1 MDARKHE
8 HEVYDVSIDM
18 EKLADSLSGELESLH
33 PLARECSIYRVPEA
47 TRCFHP
53 SHFAPRMVSIG
64 PFHHGKE
71 ELKAMEEHK
80 KRYLKCFLQ
89 RTKVR
94 VASFLVFIKAREAE
108 LRNCYA
114 EAIHLES
121 DEFIKMVLVDAVF
134 LIEFFLKY
142 YQRNLRT
149 NEDPIFGKSFLYDDV
164 KLEILLLENQLP
176 LFIPNDL
183 FNLAKTATFETN
195 LYEEIS
201 FMTITCFWFRNCIV
215 GYLPIQENLL
225 ELNFSKA
232 KHFVDLLILCLQ
244 PSQSRADIALKDPN
258 IPSVKELHQAGVKFK
273 PGSSKNLLDIK
284 FNEGILEIPFLTVYG
299 STERLYRNVLA
310 FERMHCYT
318 RYLND
323 YIIMMNY
330 LVSTSKDAELLLQ
343 NEIIGLG
350 NTEAVPTLFHN
361 LDKGCAINYYDFQYS
376 GIISDLQAYCK
387 LPWHKWK
394 ATLKQNY
401 FNTPWASISVIAAVI
416 LLLLTS
422 IQTVCSLIAL

>member
-1 MDARKHE
+1 MDTRKHE
-8 HEVYDVSIDM
+8 HEGYGVSIDM

-47 TRCFHP
+47 TRCSHP
-53 SHFAPRMVSIG
+53 SHFTPRMVSIG

-94 VASFLVFIKAREAE
+94 IASFVGFIKAREAE

-114 EAIHLES
+114 ETIHLGS

-134 LIEFFLKY
+134 LIELFLKY
-142 YQRNLRT
+142 YQPNLRT
-149 NEDPIFGKSFLYDDV
+149 NEDPILGKLFLYNDV
-164 KLEILLLENQLP
+164 THEILLLENQLP
-176 LFIPNDL
+176 LFILNGL
-183 FNLAKTATFETN
+183 FNLAKTETFEAN

-201 FMTITCFWFRNCIV
+201 FMTITCFWFRDDIV

-225 ELNFSKA
+225 EINFSKA

-244 PSQSRADIALKDPN
+244 PSQSRAVFALKDLN
-258 IPSVKELHQAGVKFK
+258 IPSVMELHQAGVKFK
-273 PGSSKNLLDIK
+273 RGSSKDLLDIK
-284 FNEGILEIPFLTVYG
+284 FNEGILEIPFLTVYDP
-299 STERLYRNVLA
+299 TERLYRNVLA
-310 FERMHCYT
+310 FEMMHSYT
-318 RYLND
+318 KYLND

-350 NTEAVPTLFHN
+350 NTEAVPTVFRN
-361 LDKGCAINYYDFQYS
+361 LDKGCAISYSYFQYS
-376 GIISDLQAYCK
+376 GVVADLQAYCK

>member
-1 MDARKHE
+1 MDTRKHE
-8 HEVYDVSIDM
+8 HEGYGVSIDM

-47 TRCFHP
+47 TRCSHP
-53 SHFAPRMVSIG
+53 SHFTPRMVSIG

-89 RTKVR
+89 RTK
-94 VASFLVFIKAREAE
+94 
-108 LRNCYA
+108 
-114 EAIHLES
+114 
-121 DEFIKMVLVDAVF
+121 
-134 LIEFFLKY
+134 
-142 YQRNLRT
+142 
-149 NEDPIFGKSFLYDDV
+149 
-164 KLEILLLENQLP
+164 
-176 LFIPNDL
+176 
-183 FNLAKTATFETN
+183 
-195 LYEEIS
+195 
-201 FMTITCFWFRNCIV
+201 
-215 GYLPIQENLL
+215 
-225 ELNFSKA
+225 
-232 KHFVDLLILCLQ
+232 
-244 PSQSRADIALKDPN
+244 PSQSRAVFALKDLN
-258 IPSVKELHQAGVKFK
+258 IPSVMELHQAGVKFK
-273 PGSSKNLLDIK
+273 RGSSKDLLDIK
-284 FNEGILEIPFLTVYG
+284 FNEGILEIPFLTVYDP
-299 STERLYRNVLA
+299 TERLYRNVLA
-310 FERMHCYT
+310 FEMMHSYT
-318 RYLND
+318 KYLND

-350 NTEAVPTLFHN
+350 NTEAVPTVFRN
-361 LDKGCAINYYDFQYS
+361 LDKGCAISYSYFQYS
-376 GIISDLQAYCK
+376 GVVADLQAYCK

>member
-1 MDARKHE
+1 
-8 HEVYDVSIDM
+8 M

-33 PLARECSIYRVPEA
+33 PLPRECSIYRVPET
-47 TRCFHP
+47 TRCSHP
-53 SHFAPRMVSIG
+53 SHFTPRIVSIG

-94 VASFLVFIKAREAE
+94 ISSFLGFIKAREAE

-114 EAIHLES
+114 ETIHLGS

-134 LIEFFLKY
+134 LIEFFLKF
-142 YQRNLRT
+142 YQPNFRT
-149 NEDPIFGKSFLYDDV
+149 DEDPILGKSFLYNDV
-164 KLEILLLENQLP
+164 KHEILLLENQLP
-176 LFIPNDL
+176 LFILNDL
-183 FNLAKTATFETN
+183 FNLAKTAMFETN

-201 FMTITCFWFRNCIV
+201 FMTITCFWLRGDIA
-215 GYLPIQENLL
+215 GYLPIHENLL
-225 ELNFSKA
+225 EINFSRA

-244 PSQSRADIALKDPN
+244 PSQSRAHIPLKDVN

-273 PGSSKNLLDIK
+273 PGSSNNLLDIK

-310 FERMHCYT
+310 FEMMHGYT
-318 RYLND
+318 GYFND

-330 LVSTSKDAELLLQ
+330 LVNTPKDAELLVQ

-350 NTEAVPTLFHN
+350 DTEAVPTLFHI
-361 LDKGCAINYYDFQYS
+361 LDKGCAINYSNFQYS
-376 GIISDLQAYCK
+376 GIIANLQAYCK

-416 LLLLTS
+416 LLLLTC

>member
-8 HEVYDVSIDM
+8 HEDYDVSIDV

-33 PLARECSIYRVPEA
+33 PLARGCSIYRVSEA
-47 TRCFHP
+47 PRCSHP
-53 SHFAPRMVSIG
+53 SHFTPRIVSVG

-94 VASFLVFIKAREAE
+94 TASFLGFIKAREAE

-114 EAIHLES
+114 ETIHLGS

-134 LIEFFLKY
+134 LIELFLEY
-142 YQRNLRT
+142 YQPNLRT
-149 NEDPIFGKSFLYDDV
+149 DEDPILGKSFFHVDV

-201 FMTITCFWFRNCIV
+201 FRTITCFWFRKEIAS
-215 GYLPIQENLL
+215 YLPIQENLL
-225 ELNFSKA
+225 EINFSRA

-244 PSQSRADIALKDPN
+244 PSQSRAVIALKDVI

-273 PGSSKNLLDIK
+273 RGSSKNLLDIK
-284 FNEGILEIPFLTVYG
+284 FNEGILEIPFLTVYD

-318 RYLND
+318 KYLND
-323 YIIMMNY
+323 YILMMNY

-350 NTEAVPTLFHN
+350 DTEAVPTVFRN
-361 LDKGCAINYYDFQYS
+361 LDKECIIDYSAFEYS
-376 GIISDLQAYCK
+376 GIIANLQAYCK

-422 IQTVCSLIAL
+422 IQTVCSLIGL